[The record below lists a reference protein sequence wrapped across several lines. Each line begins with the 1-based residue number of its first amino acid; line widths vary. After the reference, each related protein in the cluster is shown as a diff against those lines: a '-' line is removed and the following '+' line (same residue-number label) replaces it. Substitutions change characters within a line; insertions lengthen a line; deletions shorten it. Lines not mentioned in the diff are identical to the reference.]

1 MPAAGSSLVVENLSD
16 SKTERGMPVARIAAV
31 MAGCLTVGAGMS
43 LGLRPQTIL
52 FRVIV
57 VGTIAGLVVL
67 AAGSVCRVLL
77 REEDE

>member
-1 MPAAGSSLVVENLSD
+1 MAECSVVVESLSN
-16 SKTERGMPVARIAAV
+16 SKTENGMPVARIAAV
-31 MAGCLTVGAGMS
+31 MAGCLTVAAGTS

-57 VGTIAGLVVL
+57 VGTIAGLVVQM
-67 AAGSVCRVLL
+67 ARTVCRVLL

>member
-1 MPAAGSSLVVENLSD
+1 
-16 SKTERGMPVARIAAV
+16 
-31 MAGCLTVGAGMS
+31 MAGCLTVAAGTS

-57 VGTIAGLVVL
+57 VGTIAGLVVQM
-67 AAGSVCRVLL
+67 ARTVCRVLL